1 MKKKKKLGILG
12 KLLLGI
18 LPVVILGI
26 NAVSFLSGQLA
37 TNALLETTD
46 KYMSAELNG
55 NINSIDAK
63 LLSVRASAET
73 LSVLVA
79 NTYKNDD
86 MLVYKKIFGDF
97 VLKSDIVSGSG
108 IWFEP
113 KAYEGD
119 IRYKGEQYVGPYWH
133 KGDGSDKIVED
144 WSYSDKNYDYF
155 SQEYYKLA
163 RAQRTNEAIIT
174 DPYYDEVS
182 GTIMATCASA
192 IYNNKNE
199 FVGCVTVDINFK
211 TITGMLDNIK
221 IGETGKARMVTSDG
235 TYIYTADITKAQ
247 EGVNIAN
254 DTDPINAIASAVIS
268 QDSGIAKY
276 TDSTD
281 EVYAY
286 FGRIPKVNW
295 KLIVYMPYKEIN
307 AASTAMVAVTLPISI
322 GVMVLSALVVIII
335 AHSIA
340 KNVKKVNSFAG
351 ELADGDFTV
360 DELTIKAGDE
370 VGEMS
375 RSLNEMYHNNTDMIG
390 NISKESVNIN
400 NASATLSAMSQE
412 LSAEFGRI
420 QDNMTNVNE
429 AMMNSSAA
437 TEEVS
442 ASVTEVNNS
451 VNKLAEETARVTEE
465 VKVIAERAARVQKE
479 SLAAHDSAI
488 KVAKERED
496 ELNAAREKAMVVKEI
511 SKLADMINEIADEID
526 LLSLNASIEAAR
538 AGDAGRGFAV
548 VAQQISKLATETA
561 TTVRKIQETTS
572 SVQVAFSDLTASSEK
587 LLAFVNETATPDYS
601 KFTEIG
607 RQYGE
612 DAGLF
617 GELSR
622 TMAEMIENIRRTME
636 EVNTAVQNIA
646 EGTED
651 TASRSADVTG
661 AVENVSH
668 AIDSV
673 AELATNQQFTA
684 STLAEIV
691 NNFKLN

>member
-37 TNALLETTD
+37 TNALLDTTD

-63 LLSVRASAET
+63 LQSVRASAET

-86 MLVYKKIFGDF
+86 MPVYKKIFGDF
-97 VLKSDIVSGSG
+97 IEKNDLVSGSG

-119 IRYKGEQYVGPYWH
+119 IRYKGEEYVGPYWTR
-133 KGDGSDKIVED
+133 DGSSGKIVED
-144 WSYSDKNYDYF
+144 WSYSNADYDYF
-155 SQEYYKLA
+155 SQQYYELA
-163 RAQRTNEAIIT
+163 KAQKTNEAIIT

-192 IYNNKNE
+192 IYNSKNE
-199 FVGCVTVDINFK
+199 YVGCVTVDIDFK

-221 IGETGKARMVTSDG
+221 VGETGKARMVTSDG

-247 EGVNIAN
+247 NGVNIAG
-254 DTDPINAIASAVIS
+254 DTDPIHAIATDVIS
-268 QDSGIAKY
+268 KDKGIAKY
-276 TDSTD
+276 KDSTG

-286 FGRIPKVNW
+286 YGLIPKVNW

-307 AASTAMVAVTLPISI
+307 AASTAMTTVTVPISI
-322 GVMVLSALVVIII
+322 GVMIISALVVILI

-340 KNVKKVNSFAG
+340 KNVKKVNSFAR
-351 ELADGDFTV
+351 ELAEGNFTI
-360 DELTIKAGDE
+360 DELTIKSGDE

-375 RSLNEMYHNNTDMIG
+375 RSLNDMYRNNKGIIG
-390 NISKESVNIN
+390 NISKEAGNIN
-400 NASATLSAMSQE
+400 DASSTLSAMSEE

-420 QDNMTNVNE
+420 QDNMSNVNE

-437 TEEVS
+437 TQQVS

-451 VNKLAEETARVTEE
+451 VTKLAEETARVTEE
-465 VKVIAERAARVQKE
+465 VKVIADRAAKVQKE

-488 KVAKERED
+488 KVAKEREN
-496 ELNAAREKAMVVKEI
+496 ELTAAKEKARVVKEI

-548 VAQQISKLATETA
+548 VAQQISKLAAETA

-572 SVQVAFSDLTASSEK
+572 GVQVAFADLTQSSEK
-587 LLAFVNETATPDYS
+587 LLSFVNETATPDYS

-622 TMAEMIENIRRTME
+622 NMAEMIESIRRTMD

-651 TASRSADVTG
+651 TASRSADVTD
-661 AVENVSH
+661 AVDNVSH

-673 AELATNQQFTA
+673 AELATNKQFTA
-684 STLAEIV
+684 SALTEIV
-691 NNFKLN
+691 SNFKLD

>member
-1 MKKKKKLGILG
+1 MKKKKRPGIKA

-37 TNALLETTD
+37 TNALLDTTD

-63 LLSVRASAET
+63 LQSVRSSAET
-73 LSVLVA
+73 LAVLVS

-97 VLKSDIVSGSG
+97 VSKNDFVRGSG

-113 KAYEGD
+113 KVYEGD
-119 IRYKGEQYVGPYWH
+119 IRYKGEQYVGPYWYR
-133 KGDGSDKIVED
+133 DGKNIIED
-144 WSYSDKNYDYF
+144 WSYSNASYDYF
-155 SQEYYKLA
+155 SQDYYKLA
-163 RAQRTNEAIIT
+163 KAQKTNAAVIT

-182 GTIMATCASA
+182 GTIMATCAAA

-199 FVGCVTVDINFK
+199 YIGCVTVDIDLK
-211 TITGMLDNIK
+211 TITNMLDNIK
-221 IGETGKARMVTSDG
+221 VGETGKARMVTADG

-247 EGVNIAN
+247 NGINIAA
-254 DTDPINAIASAVIS
+254 DTDPINTIS
-268 QDSGIAKY
+268 HEVVTKDAGIAQY
-276 TDSTD
+276 TDSMGK
-281 EVYAY
+281 VYAY
-286 FGRIPKVNW
+286 FGTIPNVNW

-307 AASTAMVAVTLPISI
+307 AASTAMTTVTVPISI
-322 GVMVLSALVVIII
+322 GVMIVSALVVIII
-335 AHSIA
+335 ARSIA
-340 KNVKKVNSFAG
+340 KNVKKVNTFAG
-351 ELADGDFTV
+351 ELAEGDFTV
-360 DELTIKAGDE
+360 DELTVKSGDE

-375 RSLNEMYHNNTDMIG
+375 RSLNEMYRNNKGIIG
-390 NISKESVNIN
+390 NISKEAVNIN
-400 NASATLSAMSQE
+400 EASTTLSAMSQE

-479 SLAAHDSAI
+479 SLVAHDSAI

-572 SVQVAFSDLTASSEK
+572 SVQLAFTDLTESSEK

-668 AIDSV
+668 AIESV
-673 AELATNQQFTA
+673 AELATSQQFTA